1 MAAEVNGAS
10 GTLEIGAVRVLF
22 EVHTLYPSKWNQRVQ
37 IHYVYDVTA
46 DGQRFLVN
54 IPVEQKA
61 SAPITLVLNW
71 TADLKR

>member
-1 MAAEVNGAS
+1 MMAAQVSVAGE
-10 GTLEIGAVRVLF
+10 TLEVGAERVLF
-22 EVHTLYPSKWNQRVQ
+22 DAHAVSALGS
-37 IHYVYDVTA
+37 VYDVTA

-54 IPVEQKA
+54 IPVDQKA